1 MKKVSFQF
9 KFSKVMAIK
18 QSEKDRMLNE
28 YNEAVSQFEEVGQR
42 LYQCLKHKENFIDE
56 YNEEMSI
63 GVSVEKL
70 KQSQNYMDYLER
82 EIEVLQ
88 QKMNIARQTMR
99 IKEVKLREK
108 NIEVKKYEKMETKA
122 LIHYQN
128 LQRESEAKQMDEVSI
143 QQYLLKGI
151 R

>member
-1 MKKVSFQF
+1 MKNVSFQF

-42 LYQCLKHKENFIDE
+42 LYQCLKYKENFIDE

>member
-1 MKKVSFQF
+1 MSFQF

-28 YNEAVSQFEEVGQR
+28 YNEAVRQFEEVGQR

-99 IKEVKLREK
+99 IKEVKLCEK

>member
-1 MKKVSFQF
+1 MKNVSFQF

-108 NIEVKKYEKMETKA
+108 NIEVKKYEKMETKS